1 MKVLR
6 EIQRE
11 NFHYGN
17 KSFYIYGKYTLYIH
31 SHTLCQLSTDRQQF
45 FSYSYLIPDNVLSPL
60 WAVGL
65 LPEATV
71 VTVLQSDLDLQTLS
85 PSQKT
90 PKKKIKEM
98 KNPKHKGKAFATK
111 IRKYFIVVS
120 HTDIK
125 NLKDD
130 MKIDNKTT

>member
-1 MKVLR
+1 MVNTHC
-6 EIQRE
+6 I
-11 NFHYGN
+11 
-17 KSFYIYGKYTLYIH
+17 IH

-45 FSYSYLIPDNVLSPL
+45 FGYSYLIPDSVLSPL

-98 KNPKHKGKAFATK
+98 KNPKHKEKAFATK
-111 IRKYFIVVS
+111 NRKFFFVVL

-125 NLKDD
+125 KSERWHENWQ
-130 MKIDNKTT
+130 